1 MNTATAS
8 PRFHLGIVTGLQFES
23 AIAEDAIRSATALP
37 GDDRVTATCHGPG
50 QLRALSAAESLVGI
64 GAGALLSF
72 GVAGGCN
79 PDLPSGTVIL
89 ATGIRD
95 LAADGT
101 GDILY
106 TNRGWQRRLKSLLL
120 GNVLLEEGIIASVDE
135 PATGTDTKRR
145 LFEDGRAAA
154 VDMESAAA
162 ARVAM
167 EAGIPFMALRVIV
180 DAADTSL
187 PTAAMAGMTND
198 GATQIGPVLQALLSP
213 AAGYPGSGRH
223 RFFRC
228 EGPQIP
234 ETRSDGRRPPVRR
247 RLASPRYGVVT
258 AAFRRRTRDFRAK
271 MFSASTSAENTIAA

>member
-1 MNTATAS
+1 MRILPRMNTATAS

-120 GNVLLEEGIIASVDE
+120 GNVLLEESIIASVDE

-198 GATQIGPVLQALLSP
+198 GATQIGPVLQALLCRPQDIPSLVGIGFSDAKARKSLQR
-213 AAGYPGSGRH
+213 AAMVAAPLFG
-223 RFFRC
+223 
-228 EGPQIP
+228 
-234 ETRSDGRRPPVRR
+234 
-247 RLASPRYGVVT
+247 GV
-258 AAFRRRTRDFRAK
+258 
-271 MFSASTSAENTIAA
+271 